1 MLNRILVTG
10 AAGGLGKSLRPHL
23 KTFAEHVRL
32 SDIAPLDNAQPG
44 EELVQAD
51 LSDKQAVADLVHGC
65 DGIIHLGGMSVE
77 SPWSDILNANIMGTY
92 NLFEA
97 ARLHGKPR
105 IVFAS
110 SNHAIGFYER
120 HQRID
125 NQVPQR
131 PDSLYGVSKCFGEN
145 LASLYH
151 DKFGVETL
159 SVRIGSCFDKPADTR
174 MMATW
179 LSLNDFISLLKRA
192 FVTPRLA
199 HTVVYG
205 ASNNAEQWW
214 DNSRAGFLGWVP
226 KDSSEPWREETE
238 YCDRGIDRNDESVRY
253 HGGKFAAIGHP
264 DDDHQ

>member
-23 KTFAEHVRL
+23 SKLAKHVRL
-32 SDIAPLDNAQPG
+32 SDIADLGTAGEG

-51 LSDKQAVADLVHGC
+51 LSDMQAVADLVRDC
-65 DGIIHLGGMSVE
+65 DGIVHLGGMSVE
-77 SPWSDILNANIMGTY
+77 SPWEAILQANIMGTY
-92 NLFEA
+92 HLYEA
-97 ARLHGKPR
+97 ARKQGKPR

-110 SNHAIGFYER
+110 SNHTIGFYER

-125 NQVPQR
+125 SQVVQK

-145 LASLYH
+145 LASFYH

-179 LSLNDFISLLKRA
+179 LSLADFVSLLQRA
-192 FVTPRLA
+192 FVTPRLGY
-199 HTVVYG
+199 TVIYG
-205 ASNNAEQWW
+205 ASDNAEKWW
-214 DNSRAGFLGWVP
+214 DNSHAGFLGWRP
-226 KDSSEPWREETE
+226 QDSSEPWREETE
-238 YCDRGIDRNDESVRY
+238 QQDRGIDGNDLAVRY
-253 HGGKFAAIGHP
+253 QGGKFTKIGHP
-264 DDDHQ
+264 DDV

>member
-23 KTFAEHVRL
+23 SKLAKHVRL
-32 SDIAPLDNAQPG
+32 SDIADLGTAGEG

-51 LSDKQAVADLVHGC
+51 LSDMQAVADLVRDC
-65 DGIIHLGGMSVE
+65 DGIVHLGGMSVE
-77 SPWSDILNANIMGTY
+77 SPWEAILQANIMGTY
-92 NLFEA
+92 HLYEA
-97 ARLHGKPR
+97 ARKQGKPR

-110 SNHAIGFYER
+110 SNHTIGFYER
-120 HQRID
+120 SQRID
-125 NQVPQR
+125 TQVVQK

-179 LSLNDFISLLKRA
+179 LSLEDFVGLLQRA
-192 FVTPRLA
+192 FVTPRLGY
-199 HTVVYG
+199 TVVYG
-205 ASNNAEQWW
+205 ASDNAETWW
-214 DNSRAGFLGWVP
+214 DNSHAGFLGWSP

-238 YCDRGIDRNDESVRY
+238 QLDHDIDSSDLAVRY
-253 HGGKFAAIGHP
+253 QGGKFTKIGHP
-264 DDDHQ
+264 DDA

>member
-23 KTFAEHVRL
+23 RKLAKHVRL
-32 SDIAPLDNAQPG
+32 SDIADLGSAGEG

-51 LSDKQAVADLVHGC
+51 LSDAQAVADLVRDC
-65 DGIIHLGGMSVE
+65 DGIVHLGGMSVE
-77 SPWSDILNANIMGTY
+77 SPWEAILQANIMGTY
-92 NLFEA
+92 HLYEA
-97 ARLHGKPR
+97 ARKQGKPR

-125 NQVPQR
+125 TQVVQK

-179 LSLNDFISLLKRA
+179 LSLDDFVRLLERA
-192 FVTPRLA
+192 FVTPRLGY
-199 HTVVYG
+199 TVIYG
-205 ASNNAEQWW
+205 ASDNAEQWW
-214 DNSRAGFLGWVP
+214 DNSCAGFLGWRP
-226 KDSSEPWREETE
+226 QDSSEPWRAETE
-238 YCDRGIDRNDESVRY
+238 QLDRDIDKEDLAVRY
-253 HGGKFAAIGHP
+253 HGGKFTKLGHP
-264 DDDHQ
+264 NDV